1 MNRRGLLIVAAVLV
15 LAAVGVYWLST
26 KVERYTHQW
35 DSGPELN
42 VMFNPWHAAQVFLQ
56 RQQKDSHR
64 SFNLHPVFDK
74 LNPYDALVLD
84 NSSAIVSPATREK
97 LLEWINNGGHLIIT
111 AVEEWD
117 FDMESAD
124 PLLDDFGVR
133 LYSLEDDEEEYA
145 DEDYVEVEYDEEYE
159 EYDAEGDD
167 AQEET
172 EYAAPAT
179 ENSLSQSDAQSQQ
192 LNEEEDND
200 AAQSCTFI
208 TYDNLFQVHWD
219 EEILQLEALGEYS
232 LDDEY
237 GEAQRSGNAWPNAVL
252 QYQVGGGKLTVMMD
266 TTIWDNDRI
275 GDYDHAYFLWQL
287 VKADDIVWFVSSNDS
302 EDLLDKLWRTAPY
315 LMTGILVLLVIWG
328 WRRWVRFGPMI
339 PEPSNEHRQLLE
351 HIEAATR
358 FDWNHDQAKA
368 MVESLRNEIKAEV
381 SRQHSLDFKGDQQK
395 WLDLVA
401 RYSQLE
407 AALVAQAMRQAI
419 PEREH
424 PWTELISQ
432 LQTIRNAL

>member
-1 MNRRGLLIVAAVLV
+1 MMRRHLLIVAAVLLLV
-15 LAAVGVYWLST
+15 AAGGYWLST
-26 KVERYTHQW
+26 KIERYTHQW

-42 VMFNPWHAAQVFLQ
+42 VIFNPWHAAQVFLQ
-56 RQQKDSHR
+56 QQQKDSHR

-84 NSSAIVSPATREK
+84 NSSTIANPATREK
-97 LLEWINNGGHLIIT
+97 LLEWMNNGGHLIIT

-124 PLLDDFGVR
+124 PLLDEFGVR
-133 LYSLEDDEEEYA
+133 LYSMTDEEE
-145 DEDYVEVEYDEEYE
+145 DEEEEYDEEYE
-159 EYDAEGDD
+159 EYDDETYDEDIDEDEGFEKSDGK
-167 AQEET
+167 AQLT
-172 EYAAPAT
+172 E
-179 ENSLSQSDAQSQQ
+179 
-192 LNEEEDND
+192 NEEEDSD
-200 AAQSCTFI
+200 AAQSCAFV
-208 TYDNLFQVHWD
+208 TYDNLFQVGWD
-219 EEILQLEALGEYS
+219 NETLQIEAFGEYS
-232 LDDEY
+232 LDDEN
-237 GEAQRSGNAWPNAVL
+237 GEAQRSGNTWPNAVL
-252 QYQVGGGKLTVMMD
+252 QYQIGAGKLTVMMD
-266 TTIWDNDRI
+266 TTIWENDRI

-287 VKADDIVWFVSSNDS
+287 VKADDVVWFVSSNDD

-315 LMTGILVLLVIWG
+315 LLIGILALLLLWG

-339 PEPSNEHRQLLE
+339 PDPSNEHRQLLE

-358 FDWNHDQAKA
+358 FDWNHGRAES
-368 MVESLRNEIKAEV
+368 MVESLRNEIRAEV
-381 SRQHSLDFKGDQQK
+381 ARQHSLDFTGDQQK
-395 WLDLVA
+395 WLDLVG

-407 AALVAQAMRQAI
+407 PTTVAQAMSQTI

>member
-1 MNRRGLLIVAAVLV
+1 MMRRHLLIVAAVLLLV
-15 LAAVGVYWLST
+15 AAGGYWLST
-26 KVERYTHQW
+26 KIERYTHQW

-42 VMFNPWHAAQVFLQ
+42 VIFNPWHAAQVFLQ
-56 RQQKDSHR
+56 QQQKDSHR

-84 NSSAIVSPATREK
+84 NSSTIANPATREK
-97 LLEWINNGGHLIIT
+97 LLEWMNNGGHLIIT

-124 PLLDDFGVR
+124 PLLDEFGVR
-133 LYSLEDDEEEYA
+133 LYSMTDEEE
-145 DEDYVEVEYDEEYE
+145 DEEEEYDEEYE
-159 EYDAEGDD
+159 EYDDETYDEDIDEDEGFEKSDGK
-167 AQEET
+167 AQLT
-172 EYAAPAT
+172 E
-179 ENSLSQSDAQSQQ
+179 
-192 LNEEEDND
+192 NEEEDSD
-200 AAQSCTFI
+200 AAQSCAFV
-208 TYDNLFQVHWD
+208 TYDNLFQVGWD
-219 EEILQLEALGEYS
+219 NETLQIEAFGEYS
-232 LDDEY
+232 LDDEN
-237 GEAQRSGNAWPNAVL
+237 GEAQRSGNTWPNAVL
-252 QYQVGGGKLTVMMD
+252 QYQIGAGKLTVMMD
-266 TTIWDNDRI
+266 TTIWENDRI

-287 VKADDIVWFVSSNDS
+287 VKADDVVWFVSSNDD

-315 LMTGILVLLVIWG
+315 LLIGILVLLLLWG

-339 PEPSNEHRQLLE
+339 PDPSNEHRQLLE

-358 FDWNHDQAKA
+358 FDWNHGRAES
-368 MVESLRNEIKAEV
+368 MVESLRNEIRAEV
-381 SRQHSLDFKGDQQK
+381 ARQHSLDFTGDQQK
-395 WLDLVA
+395 WLDLVG

-407 AALVAQAMRQAI
+407 PTTVAQAMSQTI